1 MFKICRQPYSA
12 IAIYQTR
19 FFGSLKEGYHRI
31 MKSNLEEVDPE
42 MYAIIKN
49 EENRQMES

>member
-1 MFKICRQPYSA
+1 MAK
-12 IAIYQTR
+12 AIYQTR
-19 FFGSLKEGYHRI
+19 FFGSLKEGYHKI
-31 MKSNLEEVDPE
+31 MKSSLEEVDPE